1 MNDEPD
7 PKDARQKERNRGNPT
22 GSGLAA
28 RVAREI
34 LPHEGL
40 VRNWL
45 RRQWP
50 NAVDVDDV
58 IQEAYCRIASLSS
71 LDHIDNVRSYF
82 FRTVQ
87 AVATDNLRRAKVE
100 SIRRVTEIDWSNVLD
115 EEPSADRVIEASQEL
130 ERVNGLLSRLT
141 WTCRRVIELRR
152 IEGMS
157 QKETARLLGISES
170 VVENHIVRGLK
181 SVLNAAQEQES
192 RAHEPKVTPIGKRQS
207 SNSKWRR

>member
-1 MNDEPD
+1 MSDERD
-7 PKDARQKERNRGNPT
+7 RV
-22 GSGLAA
+22 AA
-28 RVAREI
+28 RVAQEI

-40 VRNWL
+40 VRHWL
-45 RRQWP
+45 RRHW
-50 NAVDVDDV
+50 AGAIDVDDV
-58 IQEAYCRIASLSS
+58 IQEAYCRIASLPS
-71 LDHIDNVRSYF
+71 LDHIDNARSYF

-87 AVATDNLRRAKVE
+87 AVATDTLRRAKVE

-115 EEPSADRVIEASQEL
+115 EEPAADRVLEASQEL
-130 ERVNGLLSRLT
+130 ERINELLSRLT

-181 SVLNAAQEQES
+181 SVLNAAKEQQSHVIE
-192 RAHEPKVTPIGKRQS
+192 RKVTPIGKRQS

>member
-1 MNDEPD
+1 MNH
-7 PKDARQKERNRGNPT
+7 ERDRV
-22 GSGLAA
+22 AA

-58 IQEAYCRIASLSS
+58 IQEAYCRIASLPS
-71 LDHIDNVRSYF
+71 LDHIDNARSYF

-100 SIRRVTEIDWSNVLD
+100 SIRRVTEIEWLNVLD

-130 ERVNGLLSRLT
+130 ERVTGLLSRLT

-152 IEGMS
+152 IEGLS

-181 SVLNAAQEQES
+181 SVLNAAKEQES
-192 RAHEPKVTPIGKRQS
+192 HALEPKVTPIGKRQS
-207 SNSKWRR
+207 SNSKRRG

>member
-1 MNDEPD
+1 MNG
-7 PKDARQKERNRGNPT
+7 ERDRV
-22 GSGLAA
+22 AA

-45 RRQWP
+45 RRQWGS
-50 NAVDVDDV
+50 VIDIDDV
-58 IQEAYCRIASLSS
+58 IQEAYCRIASLPS

-100 SIRRVTEIDWSNVLD
+100 SIRRVTEIDWLNVID
-115 EEPSADRVIEASQEL
+115 EEPSADRALEASQEL
-130 ERVNGLLSRLT
+130 ERVTSLLSRLT

-152 IEGMS
+152 IEGLS
-157 QKETARLLGISES
+157 QKDTARLLGISES

-181 SVLNAAQEQES
+181 SVLNAVQEP
-192 RAHEPKVTPIGKRQS
+192 EPRTTEAKVTPLGKRQS